1 MSPRAVPPGEEAGET
16 PARVRLGGVAERR
29 AQAGRRRVG
38 GGEGEGVP
46 KGGKGAGEGREQRA
60 WQGERRRA
68 AELRA
73 GGRPARRAGATPPA
87 PRGPRAL
94 PGETHKDMRRGAER
108 GSRTKTPGRTAAR
121 AAPTAPAPRRAGDGP
136 ARTPGRSARLRRR
149 LPAGA
154 GPGSPALSG

>member
-1 MSPRAVPPGEEAGET
+1 MSPRAVPPREKAGAT
-16 PARVRLGGVAERR
+16 PVRVGLGGGEERR
-29 AQAGRRRVG
+29 AQAGRRG
-38 GGEGEGVP
+38 GGEGGEGEGVP
-46 KGGKGAGEGREQRA
+46 NRGKGAGEGLEQPA

-73 GGRPARRAGATPPA
+73 GGRPARRARATPPA

-121 AAPTAPAPRRAGDGP
+121 AAPTAPAPRRAGDWP
-136 ARTPGRSARLRRR
+136 ARNPGRSARRRR